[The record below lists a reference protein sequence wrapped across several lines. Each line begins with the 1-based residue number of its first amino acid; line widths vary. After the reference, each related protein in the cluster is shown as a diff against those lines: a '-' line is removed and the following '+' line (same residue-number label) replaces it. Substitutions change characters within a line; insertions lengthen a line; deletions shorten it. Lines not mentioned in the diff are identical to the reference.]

1 MKRLFTRS
9 MTPRAAG
16 VLLLLAALAAV
27 LASSQFQPAHAAA
40 PSPPART
47 TGGFVPPLHRAG
59 PQNNRPP
66 SGCGGGNLI
75 NHGGPVML
83 TNTAYSIFW
92 IPAGQ
97 TVSASHVSTINQY
110 FQDFAHDSG
119 LSTNVYAT
127 DTQYSGILY
136 SSTFGARLLVR
147 LRSQAPGS
155 ARNMAL
161 VQRHV

>member
-9 MTPRAAG
+9 VTPRAAG

-27 LASSQFQPAHAAA
+27 LASSQLQPAHAAA
-40 PSPPART
+40 PSTPKRIA
-47 TGGFVPPLHRAG
+47 GIVPPRGQVG
-59 PQNNRPP
+59 PGVQG
-66 SGCGGGNLI
+66 SGDLI

-97 TVSASHVSTINQY
+97 TVSANYVSTINQY
-110 FQDFAHDSG
+110 FQDVAHDSG

-136 SSTFGARLLVR
+136 SSTFGGTYTDTSAFPANGCAPYGGSDRL
-147 LRSQAPGS
+147 S
-155 ARNMAL
+155 
-161 VQRHV
+161 H